1 VCGVLRLIGCV
12 PQNIALL
19 KYRQTLSLKAPNCK
33 RIHSG
38 TCLPIATNHSLW
50 WWCTWKQFFE
60 TKERYQ
66 NTSTVFLNR
75 MHWNHV

>member
-33 RIHSG
+33 RNHSG
-38 TCLPIATNHSLW
+38 NIRVQREMHKFLEKQTN
-50 WWCTWKQFFE
+50 
-60 TKERYQ
+60 
-66 NTSTVFLNR
+66 
-75 MHWNHV
+75 